1 MGNSKLIISPKTK
14 VMQLIEAY
22 PQLEEGLISYVP
34 AFSKLKNPLL
44 RKTVAK
50 IATLQQAA
58 VIGNV
63 KVEDLINHLR
73 KRVNQEP
80 FQEADSLPYNRVQ
93 PSWFDTSLIK
103 TELDI
108 AKMLNEG
115 EHPVNLVITYLNQ
128 ISPDEIYKI
137 TAPFLPAPLIDK
149 SLSLNIDHW
158 IDQVSDELFVIYFKR
173 RYD

>member
-22 PQLEEGLISYVP
+22 PQLEEVLISYVP

-80 FQEADSLPYNRVQ
+80 FQEADPLPYNRVQ